1 MSQRFHRLIPLA
13 FAITALIGFADATY
27 LAVKH
32 FQNEIPPCTLVAG
45 CDVVTTST
53 YATIFGIPVAL
64 IGSLYYLALLTL
76 AIAFFDTKKE
86 ALFRF
91 ACTSTWIGLIASMYF
106 VYLQLF
112 VLDAICLYCMGSAV
126 TSTVLFVLGTLFLKR
141 NYRKL
146 EKIT

>member
-1 MSQRFHRLIPLA
+1 MFHHFRLFIPSA

-27 LAVKH
+27 LTIKY

-45 CDVVTTST
+45 CDVVTTSE

-64 IGSLYYLALLTL
+64 LGSMYYLALLLLTV
-76 AIAFFDTKKE
+76 AFFDTKKE
-86 ALFRF
+86 AVFRF
-91 ACTSTWIGLIASMYF
+91 ACTSTWIGLVASIYF

-112 VLDAICLYCMGSAV
+112 VLDAICLYCMGSAM

-141 NYRKL
+141 NDR
-146 EKIT
+146 